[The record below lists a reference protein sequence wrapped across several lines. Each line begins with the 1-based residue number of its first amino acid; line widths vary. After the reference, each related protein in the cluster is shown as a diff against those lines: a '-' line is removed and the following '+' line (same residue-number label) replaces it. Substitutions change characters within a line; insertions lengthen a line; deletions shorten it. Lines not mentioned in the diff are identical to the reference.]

1 MGGLEWD
8 KTGQRS
14 VIVDCKV
21 FYSNSAF
28 TQMEIAK
35 NRLCLTDFVS
45 SNSEGKN
52 NGYINHYQYFET
64 GIVPKSFRKKS

>member
-8 KTGQRS
+8 KAGQRS
-14 VIVDCKV
+14 VNVDCKV
-21 FYSNSAF
+21 FYSNPTF

-45 SNSEGKN
+45 SNSYVKN
-52 NGYINHYQYFET
+52 DGYISHYQYFET